1 MDASMTHVKCVSRRD
16 VLRAAGATGVGAL
29 LHASGVTHGEA
40 ANAAETSP
48 QAASAPQSE
57 KTAVLTAT
65 LREEARD
72 IPVVE
77 ECDVCVIG
85 GGCTGVFAAVAA
97 ARLGARVCL
106 VENLGYL
113 GGVATASLVNIWH
126 SIYDTAGKRQIIA
139 GLTTELIDRL
149 TPRGAVITHE
159 PSASRH
165 FVFNSAEMAI
175 ELDAL
180 VAEAKVRS
188 FLHTRFV
195 VPITSEQ
202 RVVAAWQGESLAGL
216 NWFSLRNPF
225 LGWAHSQGLAISSP

>member
-113 GGVATASLVNIWH
+113 GGVAAASLVNIWH